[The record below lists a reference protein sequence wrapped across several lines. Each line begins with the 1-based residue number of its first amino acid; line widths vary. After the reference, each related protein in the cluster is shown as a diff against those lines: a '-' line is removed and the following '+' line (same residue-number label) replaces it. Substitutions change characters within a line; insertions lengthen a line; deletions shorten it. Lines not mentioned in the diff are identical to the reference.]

1 MPQLLDL
8 VNETLLQICDD
19 LEIRDVYDLSCS
31 NKFLYDLAEEK
42 RYTSIRFGG
51 SSRRSERLTDPFVF
65 LQQMLLSSHLAAR
78 PKTVTIEDSCRRV
91 RSGEI
96 NQEVLDGFHNFMSST
111 TLYIEKK
118 CWHRPRMVGSSAC
131 YYMCCWGYAVITA
144 LALMPNVRVTNG
156 FVHHASSWRFAP
168 DTVCSSI
175 AYP

>member
-8 VNETLLQICDD
+8 ANETLLQICDD
-19 LEIRDVYDLSCS
+19 LEVRDVYDLSCS

-65 LQQMLLSSHLAAR
+65 LQQMLLSSQLAAR

-96 NQEVLDGFHNFMSST
+96 NREVLDGFHNFMSST

-118 CWHRPRMVGSSAC
+118 CWHRPRMVGSC
-131 YYMCCWGYAVITA
+131 YAVITA
-144 LALMPNVRVTNG
+144 LALMPNVRVING